1 MLNQSTAN
9 PPEPEREGWKQS
21 EGERGRELECP
32 VVFNKLHAICS
43 SSNCSSSS
51 SSNNLQHAALPLNL
65 WQTGSCAELSLQ
77 SQMAMTTWAAGGG
90 ARESKRKRR
99 RGTGAEEEGQ
109 HYCKKTNALA
119 HEMQLMPHRKVVHV
133 HVHLSASNMPHA
145 THAPQEMW
153 ICHIEIQFD
162 LSDDI

>member
-9 PPEPEREGWKQS
+9 PPEPERGGRKS
-21 EGERGRELECP
+21 ERERRRELECP

-51 SSNNLQHAALPLNL
+51 SSSNLQHAALPLNL

-90 ARESKRKRR
+90 VRKRGERERR
-99 RGTGAEEEGQ
+99 RGREAEEEGQ
-109 HYCKKTNALA
+109 NYCKKTNALA